1 MVPEFPT
8 SIVSAT
14 GCISP
19 PVPLTIHLL
28 FSNFILAPSIL
39 IASIQDRVSAESKG
53 LIIVLSPLAIAAI
66 NRARIVCDF
75 EEGMV
80 ISPERVETGLIILVI
95 FSFSDNL
102 KNSLCSAVFYVKLY
116 SGIKVQLLLIYIMIK
131 SGIPL
136 VSVII
141 PVYNRFEM
149 AKEAV
154 SSVIGQTYRNLEV
167 IIVDDG
173 SIDMTSTLAVYFGDD
188 LRVKYLKIKHNGM
201 PGFVRN
207 KGVEISSGKYLAF
220 LDSDDLW
227 VDSKLE
233 KQIGFMEN
241 NSTYKVVH
249 TREAWVRNGKTIS
262 QSGFNHKRFGNIF
275 SDALVKCIL
284 GPSTI
289 MLEKDLYIKL
299 GGFRDD
305 LEIAEDYELWLRL
318 TDSNNIGYID
328 EPLITKRA
336 GHVGQ
341 LSEKYG
347 QIEIFR
353 IRGLQK
359 LVEQNYFKNGNQQQA
374 ENELAK
380 KCRIYAAGCKKRN
393 KIEEAEIYESIAF
406 RYGT

>member
-1 MVPEFPT
+1 M
-8 SIVSAT
+8 
-14 GCISP
+14 
-19 PVPLTIHLL
+19 LK
-28 FSNFILAPSIL
+28 
-39 IASIQDRVSAESKG
+39 D
-53 LIIVLSPLAIAAI
+53 SPLI
-66 NRARIVCDF
+66 
-75 EEGMV
+75 
-80 ISPERVETGLIILVI
+80 
-95 FSFSDNL
+95 
-102 KNSLCSAVFYVKLY
+102 
-116 SGIKVQLLLIYIMIK
+116 
-131 SGIPL
+131 
-136 VSVII
+136 SVII

-149 AKEAV
+149 AKEAI
-154 SSVIGQTYRNLEV
+154 SSVIGQTYRDLEV

-173 SIDMTSTLAVYFGDD
+173 SIDMTPILETYFRDD
-188 LRVKYLKIKHNGM
+188 PRVKYIKIDHSGL

-207 KGVEISSGKYLAF
+207 RGVDISLGKYLAF

-227 VDSKLE
+227 MDSKLE
-233 KQIGFMEN
+233 KQIRFLEN
-241 NSTYKVVH
+241 NSAYRVVH
-249 TREAWVRNGKTIS
+249 TREDWLRSGKRIS

-275 SDALVKCIL
+275 SDALIKCIL

-289 MLEKDLYIKL
+289 MLEKDLFIKL

-318 TDSNNIGYID
+318 TDSNNVGYID

-374 ENELAK
+374 EKELAA
-380 KCRIYAAGCKKRN
+380 KCSIYAAGCRKRN
-393 KIEEAEIYESIAF
+393 KIEEAEIYESLAVK
-406 RYGT
+406 YEN

>member
-1 MVPEFPT
+1 M
-8 SIVSAT
+8 
-14 GCISP
+14 
-19 PVPLTIHLL
+19 
-28 FSNFILAPSIL
+28 
-39 IASIQDRVSAESKG
+39 
-53 LIIVLSPLAIAAI
+53 
-66 NRARIVCDF
+66 
-75 EEGMV
+75 
-80 ISPERVETGLIILVI
+80 
-95 FSFSDNL
+95 
-102 KNSLCSAVFYVKLY
+102 
-116 SGIKVQLLLIYIMIK
+116 
-131 SGIPL
+131 

-154 SSVIGQTYRNLEV
+154 YSVLGQTYRNHEI

-173 SIDMTSTLAVYFGDD
+173 STDLTSTLAVYFRDD
-188 LRVKYLKIKHNGM
+188 TRVKYLKIDHNGM

-207 KGVEISSGKYLAF
+207 KGVEISTGKYIAF

-227 VDSKLE
+227 MESKLE
-233 KQIGFMEN
+233 KQVVFLEN
-241 NSTYKVVH
+241 NSAYEVVH

-262 QSGFNHKRFGNIF
+262 QAGFNHKRFGNIF

-289 MLEKDLYIKL
+289 MLESDLYKKL

-318 TDSNNIGYID
+318 TDTNSIGYLD

-336 GHVGQ
+336 GHIGQ

-353 IRGLQK
+353 IHGLQK
-359 LVEQNYFKNGNQQQA
+359 LVEQNYFTSGNQKLA
-374 ENELAK
+374 EKELAE
-380 KCRIYAAGCKKRN
+380 KCRIYSAGCKKRN
-393 KIEEAEIYESIAF
+393 KIEEAEIYESLAVK
-406 RYGT
+406 YGYQN